1 MILQIKFN
9 IVLTSKY
16 TSSFTLKVLFCC
28 IISTTMHENKFK
40 TLLCVKMAI
49 CYDIAFSTQKYWRI
63 FISGN
68 IFFLRFQNGTVKR
81 YHFTIII
88 KKKTLNVSVWYQLMK
103 TCTNSSIFKQ
113 FLKMLIIKLFYLNV
127 CKVQPW

>member
-88 KKKTLNVSVWYQLMK
+88 KKDFKCFSLISTDEDLYKFLHFQTILEDVDYKTILSKYM
-103 TCTNSSIFKQ
+103 
-113 FLKMLIIKLFYLNV
+113 
-127 CKVQPW
+127 